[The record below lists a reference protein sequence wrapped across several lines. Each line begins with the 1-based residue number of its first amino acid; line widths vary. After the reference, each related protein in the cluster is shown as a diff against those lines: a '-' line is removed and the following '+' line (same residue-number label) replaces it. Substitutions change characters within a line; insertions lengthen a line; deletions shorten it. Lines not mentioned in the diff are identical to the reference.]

1 MGVRPEEA
9 VTPEEVA
16 SNVCM
21 RPGAEV
27 TISCLMDR
35 RKNSDVRNEQGLDRA
50 EADGHGQGGE
60 VWGETRRDQAGVA
73 AVPEIGKVN
82 GEKKLDL
89 GASSGWSPNTCSG
102 GGFAG
107 RQKG

>member
-1 MGVRPEEA
+1 MG

-16 SNVCM
+16 SNMCM
-21 RPGAEV
+21 RPRAEM

-35 RKNSDVRNEQGLDRA
+35 RKNSDVKNEQGLDRA
-50 EADGHGQGGE
+50 EADGHGQGG
-60 VWGETRRDQAGVA
+60 GTRRDQAGVA
-73 AVPEIGKVN
+73 AVLEIGKVN

>member
-1 MGVRPEEA
+1 MW
-9 VTPEEVA
+9 
-16 SNVCM
+16 
-21 RPGAEV
+21 
-27 TISCLMDR
+27 
-35 RKNSDVRNEQGLDRA
+35 
-50 EADGHGQGGE
+50 GG
-60 VWGETRRDQAGVA
+60 TRRDQAGVA

-89 GASSGWSPNTCSG
+89 GASSEWSPNTCSG